1 MAADLK
7 PYGDTSALAAQK
19 AVLGENANWAGKNE
33 SDPETGNLTGS
44 LEGRDTEVQ
53 GKTTRQVMKDLA
65 ESRPSLGYAPTRDLP
80 KLTAGDQMG
89 VHYSGQSQIS
99 IGARFAYEA
108 ARLAGKDTGSVRSG
122 RYDLPLGSPD
132 AWMNRKM
139 PGKNVC
145 VWNVASSVKPSLVS
159 GE

>member
-1 MAADLK
+1 
-7 PYGDTSALAAQK
+7 
-19 AVLGENANWAGKNE
+19 
-33 SDPETGNLTGS
+33 
-44 LEGRDTEVQ
+44 
-53 GKTTRQVMKDLA
+53 
-65 ESRPSLGYAPTRDLP
+65 
-80 KLTAGDQMG
+80 MG

-159 GE
+159 GVVKLFGIRVEDRSGRQDCYRPEQGKFRRPFGNRAGRYSPGGGEKFAVEDECTAGGPAVLEYSGWFCRGD